1 MAKESTLRFGAQTDE
16 VTSLLRI
23 VNMVRSGDAT
33 TRPEIGRVTGLGR
46 GVVTQRVDQ
55 AIAMGYLEDGEFG
68 PSSGGRAPRT
78 LRFRGDRGRI
88 IVCALGALHIHVGV
102 AMLEGDILEQEHRA
116 WDIARGPAE
125 TLDAALAMID
135 DVLARTPDVPVWGIS
150 VGVPGPVDFATGRP
164 GGAADHAR
172 LERLRRAPSV
182 RAALRRSG
190 VGRQRREPARPQRA
204 GASS

>member
-23 VNMVRSGDAT
+23 VNMVRAGDAS

-55 AIAMGYLEDGEFG
+55 AIEMGYLEDGEFG

-78 LRFRGDRGRI
+78 LRFRSSRGRI

-116 WDIARGPAE
+116 WDISRGPAE
-125 TLDAALAMID
+125 TLDAAMAMID
-135 DVLARTPDVPVWGIS
+135 VIRADEMSRLGTCDDEDCDGIVLDLSRNRSKRFCSTTCGNRNAVAAYRARQ
-150 VGVPGPVDFATGRP
+150 A
-164 GGAADHAR
+164 GGD
-172 LERLRRAPSV
+172 
-182 RAALRRSG
+182 
-190 VGRQRREPARPQRA
+190 
-204 GASS
+204 